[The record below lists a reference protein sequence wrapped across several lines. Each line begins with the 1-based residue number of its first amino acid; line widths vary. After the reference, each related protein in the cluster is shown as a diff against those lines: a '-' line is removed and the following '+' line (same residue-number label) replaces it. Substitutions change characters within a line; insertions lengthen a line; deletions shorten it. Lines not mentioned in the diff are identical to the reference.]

1 MNGAARYETFEHG
14 ADIGIRGIGRSL
26 EEAFAMAARAMFSL
40 MVDDVESVPASER
53 VDIRAEGFDAES
65 LLLAWLN
72 QLLAEADIK
81 GLVFS
86 RFSVALSGWSLRG
99 SAEGGDFSGREPGVE
114 VKAATYSEAAVSRSG
129 DVWIAQ
135 CVVDV

>member
-1 MNGAARYETFEHG
+1 MGRAGGYETFEHG

-26 EEAFAMAARAMFSL
+26 EEALVMAAKAVFGL
-40 MVDDVESVPASER
+40 MVDDVESVPPETR
-53 VDIRAEGFDAES
+53 VEIRAEGFDAES

-72 QLLAEADIK
+72 QLLAEADIC

-86 RFSVALSGWSLRG
+86 EFRVSVSGWSLEGAAWG
-99 SAEGGDFSGREPGVE
+99 SGFAGRDPGVE
-114 VKAATYSEAAVSRSG
+114 VKAATYSQAGVFEREG
-129 DVWIAQ
+129 MWIAQ

>member
-1 MNGAARYETFEHG
+1 MARAEGYENFEHG

-26 EEAFAMAARAMFSL
+26 EEALVMAAKAVFGL
-40 MVDDVESVPASER
+40 MVDDVERVPPETR
-53 VDIRAEGFDAES
+53 VEIRAEGFDAES

-72 QLLAEADIK
+72 QLLAEADIG

-86 RFSVALSGWSLRG
+86 EFRVSVSGWSLEGAAWG
-99 SAEGGDFSGREPGVE
+99 SDFAGREPGVE
-114 VKAATYSEAAVSRSG
+114 VKAATYSQAAVFEREG
-129 DVWIAQ
+129 MWTAQ